1 LKIYYIIWIQNC
13 AKYWVTRPGLRFGL
27 FWWGSRR
34 LTYWKRFNINR
45 RDKIWVNI
53 LVSQLCFLMAFQ
65 WDRIRHRLNPI
76 SPYFTQANYIIFAIS
91 QANLCKLAGAPGGC
105 APGPLLQISLNSQG
119 RIWTSGNRRQICPAK
134 QVTGL
139 FHATLHFPDVVCL
152 VCCLSSHGHGNW
164 TLFVSESSSTWSYS
178 IVLLPSRCT
187 SLLVFDTATT

>member
-91 QANLCKLAGAPGGC
+91 QANLRKLAGAPGGC

-139 FHATLHFPDVVCL
+139 FQATL
-152 VCCLSSHGHGNW
+152 S
-164 TLFVSESSSTWSYS
+164 
-178 IVLLPSRCT
+178 T
-187 SLLVFDTATT
+187 SLALHPLLMQYHEPRKVAKFDTPSDRRGAACTCSNASWYSDQQ